1 MDFDAAQQISDKMLH
16 AFVFPSIYG
25 ETFADENFKLPHE
38 AFCLSMANAGKDT
51 NGSQFF
57 ITTTKTSWCVPYT
70 VPSILLIGGR
80 ECRIDGTFIAA
91 VVC

>member
-1 MDFDAAQQISDKMLH
+1 MLIH
-16 AFVFPSIYG
+16 ALAFPSIYG

-57 ITTTKTSWCVPYT
+57 ITTTKTSWYLPYT
-70 VPSILLIGGR
+70 VDSS
-80 ECRIDGTFIAA
+80 DWWT
-91 VVC
+91 